1 MCRIDRLLVLTAIML
16 LTTLVFA
23 QGTTSQATAT
33 CNFNVNDQVA
43 VEYQRFSVNSKNL
56 CLVTKS
62 LRQSLGAGRKTHD
75 LVHQYSGSDR
85 RP

>member
-33 CNFNVNDQVA
+33 CYFNVNDQVA
-43 VEYQRFSVNSKNL
+43 VEYQRFSVNSKKT
-56 CLVTKS
+56 VFGHEIPTTKS
-62 LRQSLGAGRKTHD
+62 GR
-75 LVHQYSGSDR
+75 R
-85 RP
+85 AENP